1 MVEDLGKKQSALEN
15 EEEIWSKVK
24 VKLQTAY
31 GKDEYANWLKLLTL
45 ESINQNILTFNAPTK
60 FMCDWIISHYGK
72 KIVSFW
78 REHDKSI
85 KDLLVVVYKSEI
97 NKDTFFD

>member
-1 MVEDLGKKQSALEN
+1 VVEDLGKKQSALEN

-45 ESINQNILTFNAPTK
+45 ESINQNILTFN
-60 FMCDWIISHYGK
+60 
-72 KIVSFW
+72 
-78 REHDKSI
+78 
-85 KDLLVVVYKSEI
+85 
-97 NKDTFFD
+97 